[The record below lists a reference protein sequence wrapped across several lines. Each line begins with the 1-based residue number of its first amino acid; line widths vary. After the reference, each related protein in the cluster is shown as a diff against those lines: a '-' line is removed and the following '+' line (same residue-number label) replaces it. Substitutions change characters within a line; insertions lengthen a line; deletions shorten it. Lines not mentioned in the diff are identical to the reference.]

1 MLGVK
6 VKLKVSVMLISVT
19 DIDTWLLVI
28 GISYTNNDS
37 ICPQVI
43 RCNYNDHCRMAV
55 FTIYRLACCGHA

>member
-28 GISYTNNDS
+28 GISYTNNDYG
-37 ICPQVI
+37 CVH
-43 RCNYNDHCRMAV
+43 N
-55 FTIYRLACCGHA
+55 L